1 MELYEK
7 TIESKEV
14 YKGKIFT
21 LKRDVVELPNGKTTE
36 RDVVSHHGGVGVI
49 AMTADG
55 KIPTVRQYR
64 KGIERVS
71 LEIPAGKL
79 EQGEDPLECGKREL
93 KEETGFSAKEFSLI
107 AKIAPTP
114 AYCSEIIYIYEA
126 KELIVKEQKLD
137 EDEFLNVEY
146 YTLDELYAMI
156 LSGEIIDAKTIVA
169 VMYLYKKGE

>member
-21 LKRDVVELPNGKTTE
+21 LKKDVVELPGGKTTQ

-49 AMTADG
+49 AMTSDG
-55 KIPTVRQYR
+55 KIPMVRQYR
-64 KGIERVS
+64 KGIEMVS

-79 EQGEDPLECGKREL
+79 EKDEDPLECGIREL
-93 KEETGFSAKEFSLI
+93 REETGFSAKDFSFI
-107 AKIAPTP
+107 TKIAPTP

-126 KELIVKEQKLD
+126 KELVEKEQKLD

-146 YTLDELYAMI
+146 YTLDQLYNMI

-169 VMYLYKKGE
+169 VMYLYKKEK

>member
-7 TIESKEV
+7 TLDSKEV

-21 LKRDVVELPNGKTTE
+21 LKKDVVELPGGNTTE
-36 RDVVSHHGGVGVI
+36 RDVVVHHGGVGVI
-49 AMTADG
+49 AVTEDG
-55 KIPTVRQYR
+55 KIPMVRQYR

-79 EQGEDPLECGKREL
+79 EKGEDPLECGMREL

-107 AKIAPTP
+107 TKIAPTP

-126 KELIVKEQKLD
+126 RNLTKEEQKLD
-137 EDEFLNVEY
+137 KDEFLNVEY
-146 YTLDELYAMI
+146 YTLDELYKKVV
-156 LSGEIIDAKTIVA
+156 SSEIIDAKTVVA
-169 VMYLYKKGE
+169 VMSLYNS